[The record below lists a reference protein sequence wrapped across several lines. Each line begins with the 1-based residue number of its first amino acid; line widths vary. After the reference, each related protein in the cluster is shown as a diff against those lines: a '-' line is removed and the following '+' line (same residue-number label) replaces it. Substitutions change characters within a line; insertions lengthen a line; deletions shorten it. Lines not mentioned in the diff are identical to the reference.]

1 MSVVWDI
8 IRNEKKSKDFYQLI
22 CKFDEVLG
30 LNLANA
36 SKEKLE
42 LDLPKEVEKLVKQ
55 RKLAREQKNW
65 AESDRLRDEIQKLGY
80 CIKDSKTGMEL
91 QKM

>member
-65 AESDRLRDEIQKLGY
+65 AESDLSLIHISIINLLLYID
-80 CIKDSKTGMEL
+80 
-91 QKM
+91 